1 MSSISEYRRRARA
14 AARSADYSQSGD
26 FYRLAGDWQKATEMY
41 LRGGHFDLAAS
52 LAEEMGDLASASLH
66 YLKAGDLRAAADVEL
81 RQENRD
87 KAAWLYSRAGLFAKA
102 AELFESMD
110 QDEPA
115 AENYE
120 RSGAKGKAAL
130 LYIRA
135 GQPAHGVRLFEEL
148 IAAAAQSGPES
159 MLSEGE
165 KADLSRWHRQCGE
178 LQMKIGKP
186 LLAAPHFEAALLM
199 EQAAQAWRNGGE
211 AEKAAEIFLRL
222 QRPDDAWAALHE
234 AGKDLSGVSP
244 AVQAAILSRQGK
256 HREAAEVLERA
267 GSLYPASE
275 EWKKAGDLLRAAGL
289 MEKEGETEQAAD
301 LYARAGRPAEAA
313 VLMEKLR
320 DYGAAATLFKAAG
333 KHEDAARMLL
343 RAGDPLAAAR
353 MSYERGDKEGCIK
366 ALQQVKRDSPEFR
379 EASVLL
385 GRIFSDQG
393 LFTLAADKFL
403 AALDGEE
410 VSDETV
416 DIYYALGRA
425 HEGNGRVKEA
435 LRVYES
441 ILASAYGHADVMERI
456 RNLRTK
462 PQSTGPNPAEIE
474 APVAAVAPAVAADRV
489 TGPRVATATSKTRV
503 APKASRTGS
512 AAAPAGSA
520 PDGHT
525 TRATAVANDPGTR
538 ETTEAHE
545 AADAHLGGDPPAAAA
560 KAPAAAHPSA
570 ARGASAKARA
580 AHPESAPQEGR
591 LGAARYV
598 VGKTLGRGRA
608 GEVFRGVDSV
618 LGRPVAL
625 RRIVEG
631 PGEAGKAG
639 RLLQAAADASRLSH
653 PHIVPVYD
661 TGSDAR
667 GPFIVAG
674 LADGPSLRSLLQ
686 AKVRFELHRVVDI
699 GRQIASALEHAHG
712 RGVLHRNLRPENIHI
727 APDDRVAV
735 GDFGLAVRLSDL
747 TPQELSSGSLIQ
759 YTPPEALLRGRVD
772 VGSDLYSL
780 GIILYEMAVGHPPF
794 RGTDIGHQ
802 HVNDPVPMPGPGER
816 PLPDFLRHVV
826 LRCLEKDRASRYP
839 DAKALLEDLVLRE
852 MVPGMVV
859 SGRYQVLAEI
869 GRGGMGAVFRA
880 RDAELDETVAIK
892 VLAADI
898 DAETA
903 ARFVQEIKIAR
914 SIVHPNVVRV
924 HTFEKWRDFR
934 LLVMEYIDGVALPR
948 WMERVPQPSRT
959 DRLHV
964 ALQAAAGL
972 EAAHRAGIVHRDIK
986 PENILV
992 TAAGQ
997 AKVLDFGIARPESG
1011 GESLTGKG
1019 LVLGTPRYMSPEQVQ
1034 GKPLDRRSDIYSLGA
1049 VLFFLFTGEE
1059 PFVGPDVRATLLT
1072 HLRPPVKT
1080 PLNIDPS
1087 LPVPLSQ
1094 AILKALEVDPAARF
1108 PTADAL
1114 AGALARA
1121 VEPRAA

>member
-1 MSSISEYRRRARA
+1 MSSISEYRSRARA

-41 LRGGHFDLAAS
+41 LRGGHYDLAAS

-81 RQENRD
+81 RSENRD
-87 KAAWLYSRAGLFAKA
+87 KAAWLYSRAGLFSKA
-102 AELFESMD
+102 AELFEAMD

-130 LYIRA
+130 LYVRA
-135 GQPAHGVRLFEEL
+135 GQPAHAVRLYEEL
-148 IAAAAQSGPES
+148 IAAGMQAGPES
-159 MLSEGE
+159 MQTEGE
-165 KADLSRWHRQCGE
+165 RADLARWHRQCGE
-178 LQMKIGKP
+178 LQVKIGQPAK
-186 LLAAPHFEAALLM
+186 AAPHFEAALLM
-199 EQAAQAWRNGGE
+199 DQAAEAWRKAGE

-222 QRPDDAWAALHE
+222 QRPDDAWAALRE

-256 HREAAEVLERA
+256 HREAAEILEKA

-275 EWKKAGDLLRAAGL
+275 EWKKAGDLLRAARL
-289 MEKEGETEQAAD
+289 MEKEGETDQAAD
-301 LYARAGRPAEAA
+301 LYARAGHPAEAA
-313 VLMEKLR
+313 ALMEKAR
-320 DYGAAATLFKAAG
+320 DFGAAATLFKAAG
-333 KHEDAARMLL
+333 KNDDAARMLL

-353 MSYERGDKEGCIK
+353 LSYEKGDREGCIK
-366 ALQQVKRDSPEFR
+366 ALQQVRRDSADFR
-379 EASVLL
+379 AASLLL
-385 GRIFSDQG
+385 GRIFSEQG
-393 LFTLAADKFL
+393 LFTLAADKYL

-410 VSDETV
+410 VSEQTIG
-416 DIYYALGRA
+416 IYYALARA
-425 HEGNGRVKEA
+425 HEGNGRTKEA
-435 LRVYES
+435 LRVFES
-441 ILASAYGHADVMERI
+441 ILAFEYGYEDVLDRVKA
-456 RNLRTK
+456 LRGR
-462 PQSTGPNPAEIE
+462 PQTTGPNPAPAE
-474 APVAAVAPAVAADRV
+474 ATPPAAPAPAVS
-489 TGPRVATATSKTRV
+489 GPRVATATSRTRL
-503 APKASRTGS
+503 APKGTRTGAAAS
-512 AAAPAGSA
+512 AHVTAATAAIHADAAATREQSAAEKSAATQAAAAPVGE
-520 PDGHT
+520 
-525 TRATAVANDPGTR
+525 N
-538 ETTEAHE
+538 
-545 AADAHLGGDPPAAAA
+545 
-560 KAPAAAHPSA
+560 
-570 ARGASAKARA
+570 
-580 AHPESAPQEGR
+580 
-591 LGAARYV
+591 GAARYV
-598 VGKTLGRGRA
+598 IGKAIGRGRS

-625 RRIVEG
+625 RRITEG
-631 PGEAGKAG
+631 PGEKGKAA
-639 RLLQAAADASRLSH
+639 RLLQVAAEASRLSH

-667 GPFIVAG
+667 GAFIVAG
-674 LADGPSLRSLLQ
+674 FAEGPSLRSLLE

-727 APDDRVAV
+727 APEDRVAV
-735 GDFGLAVRLSDL
+735 SDFGLSVRLSDL
-747 TPQELSSGSLIQ
+747 TPEELSSGRLIQ

-780 GIILYEMAVGHPPF
+780 GVILYELAVGHPPF
-794 RGTDIGHQ
+794 RGHDIGHQ
-802 HVNDPVPMPGPGER
+802 HVNDPVPLPGPGER
-816 PLPDFLRHVV
+816 PLPEFLRNVI
-826 LRCLEKDRASRYP
+826 LKCLEKDRARRYP

-869 GRGGMGAVFRA
+869 GRGGMGAIFRA

-892 VLAADI
+892 VLSTDI

-914 SIVHPNVVRV
+914 SIVHPNVVRM

-934 LLVMEYIDGVALPR
+934 LLVMEYIDGLPLPR
-948 WMERVPQPSRT
+948 WMERVPQPSRA

-992 TAAGQ
+992 TGTGQ

-1011 GESLTGKG
+1011 GNTLTGKG
-1019 LVLGTPRYMSPEQVQ
+1019 LVLGTPRFMSPEQVQ

-1049 VLFFLFTGEE
+1049 VLFFLFTGED
-1059 PFVGPDVRATLLT
+1059 PFIGEDVRSTMLT

-1087 LPVPLSQ
+1087 IPVALSQ
-1094 AILKALEVDPAARF
+1094 AILKALEVDPADRF
-1108 PTADAL
+1108 PSADAL

-1121 VEPRAA
+1121 LESRAA

>member
-41 LRGGHFDLAAS
+41 LRGGHFDLAAG

-66 YLKAGDLRAAADVEL
+66 YLKAGDLRKAADIEL
-81 RQENRD
+81 RMENRD
-87 KAAWLYSRAGLFAKA
+87 KAAWLYSRAGLHSKA
-102 AELFESMD
+102 AELFEALD
-110 QDEPA
+110 QPEQA
-115 AENYE
+115 AENLE
-120 RSGAKGKAAL
+120 RSGAQDRAAL
-130 LYIRA
+130 LYVRA
-135 GQPAHGVRLFEEL
+135 GQPAHAVRLFEEL
-148 IAAAAQSGPES
+148 IAAAGRSGPES
-159 MLSEGE
+159 MLTEGE
-165 KADLSRWHRQCGE
+165 RSELSRWHRLCAE
-178 LQMKIGKP
+178 VMVKIGRP
-186 LLAAPHFEAALLM
+186 RDAAPHFEAALLM
-199 EQAAQAWRNGGE
+199 EQAAQAWRKAGE
-211 AEKAAEIFLRL
+211 PEKAAEIFLRL
-222 QRPDDAWAALHE
+222 QRPDEAWQSLHE

-275 EWKKAGDLLRAAGL
+275 EWKKAGDLLRAARL
-289 MEKEGETEQAAD
+289 MEKEAETEQAAD
-301 LYARAGRPAEAA
+301 LYARAGHPAEAA
-313 VLMEKLR
+313 ALMEKTR
-320 DYGAAATLFKAAG
+320 DFGAAATLFKSAG
-333 KHEDAARMLL
+333 RHEDAARMLL
-343 RAGDPLAAAR
+343 RAGDPLGAAR
-353 MSYERGDKEGCIK
+353 ISYERGDREGCIR
-366 ALQQVKRDSPEFR
+366 ALQQVKRDSAEFR
-379 EASVLL
+379 DASVLL
-385 GRIFSDQG
+385 GKIFSEQG
-393 LFTLAADKFL
+393 LFTLAADKFQ

-416 DIYYALGRA
+416 GIYYALGRA
-425 HEGNGRVKEA
+425 HEGNGRGREA

-441 ILASAYGHADVMERI
+441 ILAFAYGHEDVLERV
-456 RNLRTK
+456 RTLRSK
-462 PQSTGPNPAEIE
+462 PLTTGPHPEPTAAEDAEESAAAATPGPA
-474 APVAAVAPAVAADRV
+474 ARA
-489 TGPRVATATSKTRV
+489 TSGPRVATATSRTRV
-503 APKASRTGS
+503 APRTAVTGKS
-512 AAAPAGSA
+512 PIVTPRARAAAPAA
-520 PDGHT
+520 PPA
-525 TRATAVANDPGTR
+525 ATAPVEAPR
-538 ETTEAHE
+538 SREETTEA
-545 AADAHLGGDPPAAAA
+545 AAGN
-560 KAPAAAHPSA
+560 
-570 ARGASAKARA
+570 
-580 AHPESAPQEGR
+580 
-591 LGAARYV
+591 GAARYV
-598 VGKTLGRGRA
+598 VGKSIGRGRA

-618 LGRPVAL
+618 LGRAVAL
-625 RRIVEG
+625 RRIHEG
-631 PGEAGKAG
+631 PAERGKAG
-639 RLLQAAADASRLSH
+639 RLLQAAAEAASLSH
-653 PHIVPVYD
+653 PHIVPIYD

-674 LADGPSLRSLLQ
+674 LAEGPSLRSLLE

-727 APDDRVAV
+727 APEDRVAV
-735 GDFGLAVRLSDL
+735 SDFGLSVRLSDL
-747 TPQELSSGSLIQ
+747 NPQELSSGRLIQ

-780 GIILYEMAVGHPPF
+780 GVILYELAVGHPPF
-794 RGTDIGHQ
+794 QGHDIGHQ
-802 HVNDPVPMPGPGER
+802 HVNDPVPLPGPGER
-816 PLPDFLRHVV
+816 PLPEFLKNVV
-826 LRCLEKDRASRYP
+826 LRCLEKDRARRYP

-852 MVPGMVV
+852 IVPGMVV

-869 GRGGMGAVFRA
+869 GRGGMGAIFRA
-880 RDAELDETVAIK
+880 RDAELDETVALK
-892 VLAADI
+892 VLAGDI
-898 DAETA
+898 AAETA

-934 LLVMEYIDGVALPR
+934 LLMMEYIDGVALPR
-948 WMERVPQPSRT
+948 WMERVPQPSRA

-992 TAAGQ
+992 TSAGQ

-1011 GESLTGKG
+1011 GHTLTEKG

-1059 PFVGPDVRATLLT
+1059 PFNGSDVRETLLT

-1087 LPVPLSQ
+1087 IPVPLSQ

-1114 AGALARA
+1114 AAALARA

>member
-1 MSSISEYRRRARA
+1 MSSISEYRRHARA

-102 AELFESMD
+102 AELFEAMD
-110 QDEPA
+110 QSEPA
-115 AENYE
+115 AENFE

-130 LYIRA
+130 LYVRA
-135 GQPAHGVRLFEEL
+135 GQPAHAVRLFEEL

-159 MLSEGE
+159 MLTEGE
-165 KADLSRWHRQCGE
+165 RADLSRWHRQCAE
-178 LQMKIGKP
+178 LQVKIGQP
-186 LLAAPHFEAALLM
+186 SQAAPHFEAALLM
-199 EQAAQAWRNGGE
+199 EQAAQAWRKAGE

-275 EWKKAGDLLRAAGL
+275 EWKMAGDLLRAARL
-289 MEKEGETEQAAD
+289 MEKEGETDQAAD
-301 LYARAGRPAEAA
+301 LYARAGHPAEAA
-313 VLMEKLR
+313 VLMEKTR
-320 DYGAAATLFKAAG
+320 DFGAAATLFKAAG
-333 KHEDAARMLL
+333 RHEDAARMLL
-343 RAGDPLAAAR
+343 RAGDPLGAAR
-353 MSYERGDKEGCIK
+353 LCYERGDKEGCIK
-366 ALQQVKRDSPEFR
+366 ALQQVKRDSAEFR
-379 EASVLL
+379 DASLLL
-385 GRIFSDQG
+385 GKIFSEQG
-393 LFTLAADKFL
+393 LFTLAADKFQ

-410 VSDETV
+410 VNDATV

-425 HEGNGRVKEA
+425 HEGNGRVREA
-435 LRVYES
+435 LRAYES
-441 ILASAYGHADVMERI
+441 ILACAYGHEDVLERI
-456 RNLRTK
+456 KTLRSRPLT
-462 PQSTGPNPAEIE
+462 TGPNA
-474 APVAAVAPAVAADRV
+474 APVNAAAPAASAVPAAAATPRES
-489 TGPRVATATSKTRV
+489 GPRVATATTKTRIT
-503 APKASRTGS
+503 PKSSRTGS
-512 AAAPAGSA
+512 APPAEADRTQPGTAARRGLQPQAQAATAATTQAAAAPASE
-520 PDGHT
+520 
-525 TRATAVANDPGTR
+525 N
-538 ETTEAHE
+538 
-545 AADAHLGGDPPAAAA
+545 
-560 KAPAAAHPSA
+560 
-570 ARGASAKARA
+570 
-580 AHPESAPQEGR
+580 
-591 LGAARYV
+591 GAARYV
-598 VGKTLGRGRA
+598 VGKSIGRGRA

-618 LGRPVAL
+618 LGRQVAL
-625 RRIVEG
+625 RRILEG

-639 RLLQAAADASRLSH
+639 RLLQAAAEAARLSH

-667 GPFIVAG
+667 GPFIVSG
-674 LADGPSLRSLLQ
+674 LAEGPSLRSLLQ

-727 APDDRVAV
+727 APEDRVAV
-735 GDFGLAVRLSDL
+735 SDFGLSVRLSDL
-747 TPQELSSGSLIQ
+747 TPQELSSGRLIQ

-772 VGSDLYSL
+772 VGSDLYAL
-780 GIILYEMAVGHPPF
+780 GVVLYELAVGHPPF
-794 RGTDIGHQ
+794 RGHDIGHQ

-816 PLPDFLRHVV
+816 PLPDFLRAVI
-826 LRCLEKDRASRYP
+826 LRCLEKDRARRYP

-914 SIVHPNVVRV
+914 SIIHPNVVRV

-948 WMERVPQPSRT
+948 WMERVPQPSRA

-972 EAAHRAGIVHRDIK
+972 DAAHRAGIVHRDIK

-992 TAAGQ
+992 TGAGQ
-997 AKVLDFGIARPESG
+997 AKLLDFGIARPETG
-1011 GESLTGKG
+1011 GNTLTDKG

-1049 VLFFLFTGEE
+1049 VLFFLFTGED
-1059 PFVGPDVRATLLT
+1059 PFVGEDVRQTLLA
-1072 HLRPPVKT
+1072 HLRPPVRT

-1087 LPVPLSQ
+1087 LPVALSQ
-1094 AILKALEVDPAARF
+1094 AILKALEVEPAARF

-1114 AGALARA
+1114 AAALARA

>member
-1 MSSISEYRRRARA
+1 MSSVSEYRRRARS

-66 YLKAGDLRAAADVEL
+66 YLKAGDLRAAADIEL

-87 KAAWLYSRAGLFAKA
+87 KAAWLYSRAGLHSKA
-102 AELFESMD
+102 AELFEALD
-110 QDEPA
+110 QPEQA
-115 AENYE
+115 AENLE
-120 RSGAKGKAAL
+120 RSGAQDRAAL

-135 GQPAHGVRLFEEL
+135 GQPAHAVRLFEEL
-148 IAAAAQSGPES
+148 IAAAGRSGPES
-159 MLSEGE
+159 MLTEGE
-165 KADLSRWHRQCGE
+165 RAELSRWHRLCAE
-178 LQMKIGKP
+178 LMVKIGRP
-186 LLAAPHFEAALLM
+186 RDAAPHFETALLM
-199 EQAAQAWRNGGE
+199 EQAAQAWVKAGE
-211 AEKAAEIFLRL
+211 PEKAAEIFLRL
-222 QRPDDAWAALHE
+222 QRPDDAWQALHE

-275 EWKKAGDLLRAAGL
+275 EWKKAGDLLRAARL

-301 LYARAGRPAEAA
+301 LYARAGHPAEAA
-313 VLMEKLR
+313 ALMEKTR
-320 DYGAAATLFKAAG
+320 DFGAAATLFKSAG
-333 KHEDAARMLL
+333 RHEDAARMLL
-343 RAGDPLAAAR
+343 RGGDPLGAAR
-353 MSYERGDKEGCIK
+353 ISYERGDREGCIR
-366 ALQQVKRDSPEFR
+366 ALQQVKRDSAEFCD
-379 EASVLL
+379 ASVLL

-393 LFTLAADKFL
+393 LFTLAADKFQ

-416 DIYYALGRA
+416 GIYYALGRA
-425 HEGNGRVKEA
+425 HEGNGRAREA

-441 ILASAYGHADVMERI
+441 ILAFAYGHEDVLERV
-456 RNLRTK
+456 RALRSK
-462 PQSTGPNPAEIE
+462 PLQTGPNPEPTAAEAE
-474 APVAAVAPAVAADRV
+474 DAEESAAAATPSGPAARA
-489 TGPRVATATSKTRV
+489 TSGPRVATATSRTRV
-503 APKASRTGS
+503 APRAAVTGKS
-512 AAAPAGSA
+512 PIMTPRARPAVTAA
-520 PDGHT
+520 
-525 TRATAVANDPGTR
+525 
-538 ETTEAHE
+538 
-545 AADAHLGGDPPAAAA
+545 PPAAAPVE
-560 KAPAAAHPSA
+560 APRS
-570 ARGASAKARA
+570 R
-580 AHPESAPQEGR
+580 QETAEATAGN
-591 LGAARYV
+591 GAARYV
-598 VGKTLGRGRA
+598 VGKAIGRGRA

-618 LGRPVAL
+618 LGRAVAL
-625 RRIVEG
+625 RRIHEG
-631 PGEAGKAG
+631 PAEQGKAA
-639 RLLQAAADASRLSH
+639 RLLQAAAEAATLSH
-653 PHIVPVYD
+653 PHIVPIYD

-674 LADGPSLRSLLQ
+674 LAEGPSLRSLLE

-727 APDDRVAV
+727 AQEDRVAIS
-735 GDFGLAVRLSDL
+735 DFGLSVRLSDL
-747 TPQELSSGSLIQ
+747 NPQELSSGRLIQ

-780 GIILYEMAVGHPPF
+780 GVILYELAVGHPPF
-794 RGTDIGHQ
+794 RGHDIGHQ
-802 HVNDPVPMPGPGER
+802 HVNDPVPLPGPGER
-816 PLPDFLRHVV
+816 PLPEFLKNVV
-826 LRCLEKDRASRYP
+826 LRCLEKDRARRYP

-852 MVPGMVV
+852 IVPGMVV

-869 GRGGMGAVFRA
+869 GRGGMGAIFRA

-892 VLAADI
+892 VLAGDI

-934 LLVMEYIDGVALPR
+934 LLMMEYIDGVALPR
-948 WMERVPQPSRT
+948 WMERVPNPSRT

-992 TAAGQ
+992 TSALQ

-1011 GESLTGKG
+1011 GHTLTEKG

-1059 PFVGPDVRATLLT
+1059 PFTGTDVRSTLLT

-1087 LPVPLSQ
+1087 IPVPLSQ

-1114 AGALARA
+1114 AAALSRA

>member
-14 AARSADYSQSGD
+14 AARAADYSQSGD

-66 YLKAGDLRAAADVEL
+66 YLKAGDLRAAADIEL
-81 RQENRD
+81 RLENKD
-87 KAAWLYSRAGLFAKA
+87 KAAWLYSRAGLCTRA
-102 AELFESMD
+102 AELFEALD
-110 QDEPA
+110 QPEQA
-115 AENYE
+115 AENLE
-120 RSGAKGKAAL
+120 RSGAKERAAL
-130 LYIRA
+130 LYVRA
-135 GQPAHGVRLFEEL
+135 GQPAHAVRLFEAL

-159 MLSEGE
+159 MLTEGE
-165 KADLSRWHRQCGE
+165 RAELSRWHRLCAE
-178 LQMKIGKP
+178 LMVKVGRP
-186 LLAAPHFEAALLM
+186 RDAAPHFEAALLM
-199 EQAAQAWRNGGE
+199 EQAAQAWRKAGE
-211 AEKAAEIFLRL
+211 PEKAAEIFLRL
-222 QRPDDAWAALHE
+222 QRPDDAWQALHE

-275 EWKKAGDLLRAAGL
+275 EWKKAGDLLRAARL
-289 MEKEGETEQAAD
+289 MEKEGETDQAAD
-301 LYARAGRPAEAA
+301 LYARAGHPAEAA
-313 VLMEKLR
+313 ALMEKTR
-320 DYGAAATLFKAAG
+320 DFGAAATLFKSAG
-333 KHEDAARMLL
+333 QHEDAARMLL
-343 RAGDPLAAAR
+343 RAGDPLGAAR
-353 MSYERGDKEGCIK
+353 LSYERGDREGCIR
-366 ALQQVKRDSPEFR
+366 ALQQVKRDSAEFR
-379 EASVLL
+379 DASMLL
-385 GRIFSDQG
+385 GKIFSEQG
-393 LFTLAADKFL
+393 LFTLAADKFQ

-416 DIYYALGRA
+416 GIYYALGRA
-425 HEGNGRVKEA
+425 HEGNGRAREA

-441 ILASAYGHADVMERI
+441 ILAFAYGHEDVLGRV
-456 RNLRTK
+456 RALRSK
-462 PQSTGPNPAEIE
+462 PLTTGPNPAP
-474 APVAAVAPAVAADRV
+474 APTEAVA
-489 TGPRVATATSKTRV
+489 GPRVATATSRTRV
-503 APKASRTGS
+503 APTPGVTGKS
-512 AAAPAGSA
+512 PVLPPGGARSAPAAGAPAAAPAERRR
-520 PDGHT
+520 PH
-525 TRATAVANDPGTR
+525 
-538 ETTEAHE
+538 HE
-545 AADAHLGGDPPAAAA
+545 PAATV
-560 KAPAAAHPSA
+560 APAV
-570 ARGASAKARA
+570 
-580 AHPESAPQEGR
+580 EN
-591 LGAARYV
+591 GAARYV
-598 VGKTLGRGRA
+598 IGKPIGRGLS

-625 RRIVEG
+625 RRIHEG
-631 PGEAGKAG
+631 PAEAGKAA
-639 RLLQAAADASRLSH
+639 RLLQAAAEAASLSH

-661 TGSDAR
+661 TGQDAR
-667 GPFIVAG
+667 GPFIVAA
-674 LADGPSLRSLLQ
+674 LAEGPSLRSLLQ

-735 GDFGLAVRLSDL
+735 SDFGLSVRLSDL
-747 TPQELSSGSLIQ
+747 TPEELSSGRLIQ

-780 GIILYEMAVGHPPF
+780 GVILYELAVGHPPF
-794 RGTDIGHQ
+794 RGHDIGHQ
-802 HVNDPVPMPGPGER
+802 HVNDPVPLPGPGER
-816 PLPDFLRHVV
+816 LLPEFLKNVV
-826 LRCLEKDRASRYP
+826 LRCLEKDRARRYP
-839 DAKALLEDLVLRE
+839 DAKTLLEDLVLRE
-852 MVPGMVV
+852 IVPGMVV

-869 GRGGMGAVFRA
+869 GRGGMGAIFRA
-880 RDAELDETVAIK
+880 RDAELDETVAMK

-934 LLVMEYIDGVALPR
+934 LLMMEYIDGVPLPR
-948 WMERVPQPSRT
+948 WMERVPRPSRA

-964 ALQAAAGL
+964 AMQAAAGL

-992 TAAGQ
+992 TGAGQ
-997 AKVLDFGIARPESG
+997 AKVLDFGIARPESAG
-1011 GESLTGKG
+1011 HTLTEKG

-1049 VLFFLFTGEE
+1049 VLFYLFTGEE
-1059 PFVGPDVRATLLT
+1059 PFVGSDVRETLLT

-1094 AILKALEVDPAARF
+1094 AILKALEVDPDGRF
-1108 PTADAL
+1108 PTADAF
-1114 AGALARA
+1114 AAALARA